1 MAVSEK
7 TIVRRSAFY
16 GTLGKAMASQAR
28 SGMSVS
34 LPTLRNALVRMKDMT
49 APSLLS
55 AAQQDTWAKAYVA
68 LRTLKNLGFA
78 TEDSDDIIGIILECA
93 QEAST
98 GGDVPALVA
107 RKVQEL
113 GLTAVYY

>member
-7 TIVRRSAFY
+7 TVVRRSAFY
-16 GTLGKAMASQAR
+16 GTLGRAMASQAR

-34 LPTLRNALVRMKDMT
+34 TTTLRNALVRMKDMS

-55 AAQQDTWAKAYVA
+55 SEQQDKWAKAYVA
-68 LRTLKNLGFA
+68 LRALKKLGFA
-78 TEDSDDIIGIILECA
+78 TEDSDDIIGIISECA

-107 RKVQEL
+107 RKIQEL
-113 GLTAVYY
+113 GLTPIYY

>member
-7 TIVRRSAFY
+7 TIVRRSSFY
-16 GTLGKAMASQAR
+16 ETLGRAMASQAR

-34 LPTLRNALVRMKDMT
+34 LTTMRSAVSRMKDMNT
-49 APSLLS
+49 PSLLS
-55 AAQQDTWAKAYVA
+55 SAQQVRWAYAYVA
-68 LRTLKNLGFA
+68 LRTLKKLGFA
-78 TEDSDDIIGIILECA
+78 IEDSDDIIGIVYECA

-107 RKVQEL
+107 RKIQEL
-113 GLTAVYY
+113 GLTAIYY

>member
-7 TIVRRSAFY
+7 TIVRRSTFY

-34 LPTLRNALVRMKDMT
+34 LPALRNALVRMKDMT

-55 AAQQDTWAKAYVA
+55 TAQQDKWAKAYVA

>member
-7 TIVRRSAFY
+7 TVVRRSSFY
-16 GTLGKAMASQAR
+16 STLGRAMASQAR

-34 LPTLRNALVRMKDMT
+34 VPTLRNALVRMKDMNT
-49 APSLLS
+49 PSLLTK
-55 AAQQDTWAKAYVA
+55 AQQDNWAKAYVA

-78 TEDSDDIIGIILECA
+78 IEDSTDIVGIIFECA

-107 RKVQEL
+107 RKIQEL